1 MLSKKLCRKIRQNT
15 THFHRTNRGHMM
27 TIPFVIDNHQHK
39 LADVLNDLL
48 RHHWGHS
55 LDVATA
61 SFNVDGRQLLR
72 GFWTGW

>member
-1 MLSKKLCRKIRQNT
+1 
-15 THFHRTNRGHMM
+15 
-27 TIPFVIDNHQHK
+27 